1 MTQANSAQLERL
13 RWRSRRGLLELEL
26 LLLPFIEARLGSLSE
41 ELLADFDAL
50 LNCEDMDVI
59 EWLLAR
65 SEPEVAHQRIV
76 LELRSFLANEKLS

>member
-1 MTQANSAQLERL
+1 MTQGNSAQLERL

-41 ELLADFDAL
+41 ELLTDFDAL
-50 LNCEDMDVI
+50 LSCEDMDVI

-65 SEPEVAHQRIV
+65 SEPEVVHQRIV
-76 LELRSFLANEKLS
+76 LELRNFLASEKFS